1 MPGVH
6 VEDLGGGGGGGV
18 DEALLRHLAGV
29 HAVLP
34 DHRHPGED
42 DEVAFST
49 VISSVRE
56 AFSPNDPYRV
66 QTQLDAEGMTQ
77 KGYLSVQR
85 SVKVDAPGC
94 VNATGKLGQKG

>member
-34 DHRHPGED
+34 DHRHPGD
-42 DEVAFST
+42 DEVA
-49 VISSVRE
+49 
-56 AFSPNDPYRV
+56 
-66 QTQLDAEGMTQ
+66 L
-77 KGYLSVQR
+77 
-85 SVKVDAPGC
+85 
-94 VNATGKLGQKG
+94 

>member
-34 DHRHPGED
+34 DHRHPG
-42 DEVAFST
+42 
-49 VISSVRE
+49 R
-56 AFSPNDPYRV
+56 R
-66 QTQLDAEGMTQ
+66 
-77 KGYLSVQR
+77 
-85 SVKVDAPGC
+85 
-94 VNATGKLGQKG
+94 